1 MIFLLIVLV
10 IFLGVLLV
18 RNYLIDRELNRISE
32 KLEDINKE
40 NSHEK
45 LKVALINK
53 KIERLSN
60 AINKTIEIRI
70 KSEADKVKSEDK
82 LRQAIADMSHDL
94 RTPLTAIKGYIK
106 FLKTE
111 DLNDTERGQYIE
123 IIEKRAATLEI
134 LLNDFYSLSLID
146 SHDFKLNI
154 EKVDISRAV
163 QEIMFSRYIDFEN
176 KGIEPEININ
186 DNIVYI
192 AADKN
197 ALERTIDNLITNAI
211 KYAENNI
218 KVTLSTHG
226 RSVFLKIDNNSNNL
240 KNCNV
245 NSIFDRFYMADKTRS
260 GQGTGLGLSITK
272 ELVDKMNG
280 KITAKI
286 INDVISICVEFDM
299 IKREG

>member
-1 MIFLLIVLV
+1 MIFLLIVLA
-10 IFLGVLLV
+10 IFLGVLLAH
-18 RNYLIDRELNRISE
+18 NYLTGRELNRISE
-32 KLEDINKE
+32 KLEGINEE

-53 KIERLSN
+53 KLERLSN
-60 AINKTIEIRI
+60 AINKTIEIKI

-111 DLNDTERGQYIE
+111 DLDDTEREQYIK
-123 IIEKRAATLEI
+123 IIEKRAVTLEV

-146 SHDFKLNI
+146 SRDFKLSI

-163 QEIMFSRYIDFEN
+163 QEIMFSRYIDFQN

-186 DNIVYI
+186 DDIVYI

-197 ALERTIDNLITNAI
+197 ALERIVDNLITNAI

-218 KVTLSTHG
+218 KVTLSTHES
-226 RSVFLKIDNNSNNL
+226 SVFLTVENNSNL
-240 KNCNV
+240 EDCNI
-245 NSIFDRFYMADKTRS
+245 NNIFDRFYMADKTRS

-286 INDVISICVEFDM
+286 INDVISICVEFKM
-299 IKREG
+299 ILS